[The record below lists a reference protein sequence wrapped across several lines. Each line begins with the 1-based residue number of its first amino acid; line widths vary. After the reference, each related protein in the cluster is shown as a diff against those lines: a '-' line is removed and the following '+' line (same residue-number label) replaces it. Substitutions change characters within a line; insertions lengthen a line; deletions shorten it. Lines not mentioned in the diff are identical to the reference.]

1 MTKFA
6 VYMGEGAKSATVIHM
21 KKEDYT
27 MGEIYKLIKKI
38 IMDNEP
44 NADDEFFWLDK
55 FFGNL

>member
-1 MTKFA
+1 
-6 VYMGEGAKSATVIHM
+6 
-21 KKEDYT
+21 

-55 FFGNL
+55 FFDPQF

>member
-1 MTKFA
+1 
-6 VYMGEGAKSATVIHM
+6 
-21 KKEDYT
+21 

-44 NADDEFFWLDK
+44 NADDDCFWLDK

>member
-1 MTKFA
+1 
-6 VYMGEGAKSATVIHM
+6 MGEGAKSATVIHM
-21 KKEDYT
+21 KKENYT